1 VAISTI
7 ASNSTSV
14 ALPDLDVSVFSNL
27 NAGLNTSPQ
36 MLSILLSSTAAVSL
50 SASIAQV
57 DLIDDNIKNNAVT
70 KNPPLPTWA
79 TYTNR
84 SNEPAFVTYGSNMQ
98 PMFGGYLRD
107 DTEGQ
112 DWPDRGAR
120 YTNTSQGT
128 RGTGHSSVKGTNFQ
142 QDEGNW
148 LVRLPGHAP
157 ASGSDGQFSHS
168 VWYNMVNEYWP
179 FFGTMIQ
186 KSGVRPRNS
195 IYYRNN
201 NLGIYPRSGVSPLEH
216 VPMSSTYAA
225 WTNTNTGYTAISYNV
240 RTNTLAVLEPRDN
253 SNNYRL
259 HVWKNANPNR
269 DLDSENYTAGTM
281 HRFLLEARTA
291 GTPTSLTQTAYYYYN
306 DFQWQANSSQSYDES
321 RRKAYIVMGDNN
333 LVGIARFVPSNIT
346 HYATFQPNFATT
358 SGTLTTLNGIGNTTS
373 YGIEQG
379 TYYGMRYMQ
388 TWDNNWFAAYSPYYY
403 YQSGFNCIWF
413 NSQDPSKYY
422 VSQWGS
428 TDWGAQIVP
437 FKKDKFL
444 FHSGSSN
451 VDGNV
456 GMRLYVVDL
465 GGLLKYGRDSDGTAQ
480 ANGSNISLFKSTFT
494 YSFDTR
500 YQSTNYPTIVP
511 MAEWT
516 HG

>member
-1 VAISTI
+1 MAISTI
-7 ASNSTSV
+7 SSNSTSI
-14 ALPDLDVSVFSNL
+14 ALPDLDLSVFNNL

-36 MLSILLSSTAAVSL
+36 MLSILLSSSAALSL
-50 SASIAQV
+50 NASIAQV

-70 KNPPLPTWA
+70 KNPLPTFGV
-79 TYTNR
+79 YTNR
-84 SNEPAFVTYGSNMQ
+84 SNEPAFTTYSSNMQ

-120 YTNTSQGT
+120 YTNTSQGS
-128 RGTGHSSVKGTNFQ
+128 RSTGHSSVKGTNFQ

-148 LVRLPGHAP
+148 LVHLPGHAP
-157 ASGSDGQFSHS
+157 ASGSDAQFAHS
-168 VWYNMVNEYWP
+168 VWYNYVNEYWP

-201 NLGIYPRSGVSPLEH
+201 TLAIYPRGGTAPLEN
-216 VPMSSTYAA
+216 VSMGSTYAT
-225 WTNTNTGYTAISYNV
+225 WTNFNTGYTAISYNV

-259 HVWKNANPNR
+259 HVWKNTNPNR
-269 DLDSENYTAGTM
+269 DLDSEHYTAGTL
-281 HRFLLEARTA
+281 HRFLSEAKTA
-291 GTPTSLTQTAYYYYN
+291 GTPTSLSQANYYYYN
-306 DFQWQANSSQSYDES
+306 DFQWQQDSSQNYDES

-333 LVGIARFVPSNIT
+333 LVGIARFVPSNQT
-346 HYATFQPNFATT
+346 RYATFQPNFATT
-358 SGTLTTLNGIGNTTS
+358 SGTLTTLNGHGNTTS

-388 TWDNNWFAAYSPYYY
+388 TWDNNWFAAYAPYYY
-403 YQSGFNCIWF
+403 YQSGINVIFFNA
-413 NSQDPSKYY
+413 QDPAKYY
-422 VSQWGS
+422 RGQWAS
-428 TDWGAQIVP
+428 TDWGAKLVP
-437 FKKDKFL
+437 FKKDKFI
-444 FHSGSSN
+444 FHAESSN

-456 GMRLYVVDL
+456 GMRLYVVDPA
-465 GGLLKYGRDSDGTAQ
+465 GIVKYGVDSNGTSH
-480 ANGSNISLFKSTFT
+480 ANGANIDLFKSTFT